1 MKALLL
7 AFAAGF
13 ACAQSTPQLEVRGTV
28 VEAGVG
34 VGGATVTLYEFGH
47 TPAEATTRKEFATV
61 FTDGRGSFQFH
72 PERTGQ
78 YYLEA
83 RKYEYVNADLNLHGS
98 GMRDFAGE
106 SVELNADHPA
116 REFRLALTRL
126 GELRGR
132 VIDEDG
138 TPMAGLR
145 LIVHPPASTPS
156 AEWANAVADKDGYFS
171 APRLKPGSYL
181 VRIMPQRAALEVVP
195 QFSADDLK
203 IVDQDLETSE
213 WPGGREE
220 RSATPV
226 PVNPGG
232 SVSVGTITVRKALY
246 YRARVSVLPN
256 DCQPGEKW
264 SFAAIQPAIPETPFI
279 PTLDVPCTKEFLVRN
294 LSPGS
299 YLFALTSGRK
309 TETNKWAHA
318 PVEITRENIDVALTM
333 FPGMDI
339 DGRVTMV
346 DGTPLPPAVNM
357 RITVMPDMLG
367 FADFLLFGT
376 RPAISPDSRGRFVVK
391 GLQGSRQRVIVEAP
405 GGHYYVKEIRHNGL
419 AAIDG
424 LITLA
429 AGAAAQLEIV
439 IDDKS
444 ASITGLVTNGD
455 KAASEAVVAAV
466 KWPVP
471 AGDSLLS
478 LLRSASGAADEQ
490 GRFRIDG
497 LEPGEYRIMAL
508 PRDVVSRLSTESFIP
523 LLNRGEKITVERGSS
538 QSISLKIV
546 EP

>member
-7 AFAAGF
+7 LCGAGL
-13 ACAQSTPQLEVRGTV
+13 ACAQPQLEIRGTV
-28 VEAGVG
+28 VEAGLG
-34 VGGATVTLYEFGH
+34 VAGATVTLYEFGH

-72 PERTGQ
+72 PERSGQ

-83 RKYEYVNADLNLHGS
+83 RKYEYVNANLNLHAS

-106 SVELNADHPA
+106 SVELSADHPA
-116 REFRLALTRL
+116 REFQLALTRL

-132 VIDEDG
+132 VIDENG

-156 AEWANAVADKDGYFS
+156 PKWANTVADKDGYFTAS
-171 APRLKPGSYL
+171 KLKPGSYL
-181 VRIMPQRAALEVVP
+181 VRIMPQRAALQVVL

-213 WPGGREE
+213 WPGGGEE

-232 SVSVGTITVRKALY
+232 SVSVGTITVRKAQY

-264 SFAAIQPAIPETPFI
+264 SFAAIQPAVPKTPFI

-299 YLFALTSGRK
+299 YLFALTSGRN

-318 PVEITRENIDVALTM
+318 PVEIARENADVVLTM

-339 DGRVTMV
+339 DGRVTTA
-346 DGTPLPPAVNM
+346 DGAPSPSSVKM
-357 RITVMPDMLG
+357 RIAVTPDIQG

-376 RPAISPDSRGRFVVK
+376 RPTTPDARGLFQVK
-391 GLQGSRQRVIVEAP
+391 GLQGDRHRVTVDGP
-405 GGHYYVKEIRHNGL
+405 GGNYYVKEIRHNGS
-419 AAIDG
+419 ASIDG
-424 LITLA
+424 LVTLA
-429 AGAAAQLEIV
+429 PGAPAQLEIV
-439 IDDKS
+439 TDDKS
-444 ASITGLVTNGD
+444 ASISGLVTNSG
-455 KAASEAVVAAV
+455 KAAGDAVVAAV

-471 AGDSLLS
+471 AGDHLLS
-478 LLRSASGAADEQ
+478 LLRSARGAADDQ

-497 LEPGEYRIMAL
+497 LQPGEYRILAL
-508 PRDVVSRLSTESFIP
+508 PRDAVNRLNPESFVS
-523 LLNRGEKITVERGSS
+523 LLSRGEKVTVERGSS

-546 EP
+546 QP

>member
-7 AFAAGF
+7 LCGAGL
-13 ACAQSTPQLEVRGTV
+13 ACAQPQLEIRGTV
-28 VEAGVG
+28 VEAGLG
-34 VGGATVTLYEFGH
+34 VAGATVTLYEFGH

-72 PERTGQ
+72 PERSGQ

-83 RKYEYVNADLNLHGS
+83 RKYEYVNANLNLHAS

-106 SVELNADHPA
+106 SVELSADHPA
-116 REFRLALTRL
+116 REFQLALTRL

-132 VIDEDG
+132 VIDENG

-156 AEWANAVADKDGYFS
+156 PEWANTVADKDGYFTAS
-171 APRLKPGSYL
+171 KLKLGSYL
-181 VRIMPQRAALEVVP
+181 VRIMPQRAALEAVL
-195 QFSADDLK
+195 QFSADDSR

-213 WPGGREE
+213 WPGGGEE

-232 SVSVGTITVRKALY
+232 SVSVGTITVRKAQY

-264 SFAAIQPAIPETPFI
+264 SFAAIQPAVPKTPFI

-299 YLFALTSGRK
+299 YLFALTSGRN

-318 PVEITRENIDVALTM
+318 PVEIARENADVVLTM

-339 DGRVTMV
+339 DGRVTTA
-346 DGTPLPPAVNM
+346 DGAPSPSSVKM
-357 RITVMPDMLG
+357 RIAVTPDIQG

-376 RPAISPDSRGRFVVK
+376 RPTTPDARGLFQVK
-391 GLQGSRQRVIVEAP
+391 GLQGDRHRVTVDGP
-405 GGHYYVKEIRHNGL
+405 GGNYYVKEIRHNGL

-424 LITLA
+424 LIALA
-429 AGAAAQLEIV
+429 PGAPGQLEIV

-455 KAASEAVVAAV
+455 KAASEAVVAVV

-471 AGDSLLS
+471 AGESLLS
-478 LLRSASGAADEQ
+478 LLRSVRGATDDQ

-497 LEPGEYRIMAL
+497 LQPGEYRIVAL
-508 PRDVVSRLSTESFIP
+508 PRDVAARLSPESFIP
-523 LLNRGEKITVERGSS
+523 LLNRGEKVTVERGSS

-546 EP
+546 QP

>member
-7 AFAAGF
+7 ALGTSL

-28 VEAGVG
+28 VEAGLG

-61 FTDGRGSFQFH
+61 FTDARGSFQFH

-83 RKYEYVNADLNLHGS
+83 KKYEYVNANLNLHAS

-132 VIDEDG
+132 VIDENG

-145 LIVHPPASTPS
+145 LTVHPPASTPS
-156 AEWANAVADKDGYFS
+156 PEWAPAVADKDGYFT
-171 APRLKPGSYL
+171 APKLKPGSYL
-181 VRIMPQRAALEVVP
+181 VRIMPQRAALEVVQ

-203 IVDQDLETSE
+203 IVDQDLETTE
-213 WPGGREE
+213 WPGGGDE

-232 SVSVGTITVRKALY
+232 SVTVGTITVRKALY
-246 YRARVSVLPN
+246 YRAHVSVLPG

-264 SFAAIQPAIPETPFI
+264 SFAAIQPTGAETPYI
-279 PTLDVPCTKEFLVRN
+279 PTLDVSCTKEFLVRN

-299 YLFALTSGRK
+299 YLFALTSGRN

-318 PVEITRENIDVALTM
+318 SVEITPENTDVALTM
-333 FPGMDI
+333 SPGMDI
-339 DGRVTMV
+339 DGRVTTA
-346 DGTPLPPAVNM
+346 DGTPLPPAVKM
-357 RITVMPDMLG
+357 RIAVVPDIQG
-367 FADFLLFGT
+367 FTDFLLFGT
-376 RPAISPDSRGRFVVK
+376 RPTTPDARGRFQIK
-391 GLQGSRQRVIVEAP
+391 GLQGDRHRVTVDGP
-405 GGHYYVKEIRHNGL
+405 GGNYYVKEIRHNGL
-419 AAIDG
+419 PAIDG

-429 AGAAAQLEIV
+429 PSAPAQLEIV

-444 ASITGLVTNGD
+444 ASITGLVTDGG
-455 KAASEAVVAAV
+455 KAAGEAVVAAV

-471 AGDSLLS
+471 AGDNLLS
-478 LLRSASGAADEQ
+478 LLRSARGAADDQ

-497 LEPGEYRIMAL
+497 LQPGEYRILAL
-508 PRDVVSRLSTESFIP
+508 PRDAVNGLNPESFIS
-523 LLNRGEKITVERGSS
+523 LLNRGEKVTVERGSS
-538 QSISLKIV
+538 PSISLKIV
-546 EP
+546 QP

>member
-1 MKALLL
+1 MAMKALLL
-7 AFAAGF
+7 LCGAGL
-13 ACAQSTPQLEVRGTV
+13 ACAQPQLEIRGTV
-28 VEAGVG
+28 VEAGLG
-34 VGGATVTLYEFGH
+34 IAGATVTLYEFGH

-83 RKYEYVNADLNLHGS
+83 KKYEYVNADWNLHGS
-98 GMRDFAGE
+98 GMRDMAGE
-106 SVELNADHPA
+106 SVELDAGHPA

-132 VIDEDG
+132 VIDENG

-145 LIVHPPASTPS
+145 LTVHPAASTPS
-156 AEWANAVADKDGYFS
+156 PEWAKTVADKDGYFT
-171 APRLKPGSYL
+171 APQLKPGSYL
-181 VRIMPQRAALEVVP
+181 VRIMPQRATLEVVP
-195 QFSADDLK
+195 QFSSDDLN

-213 WPGGREE
+213 WPGGGEE

-226 PVNPGG
+226 PVTPGSSAG
-232 SVSVGTITVRKALY
+232 VGTITVRKAQY

-264 SFAAIQPAIPETPFI
+264 SFAAIQPAGPETPYI

-294 LSPGS
+294 LSPGA
-299 YLFALTSGRK
+299 YLFALTSGRN

-318 PVEITRENIDVALTM
+318 PVQITRENVQVALTM

-339 DGRVTMV
+339 DGRVTTA
-346 DGTPLPPAVNM
+346 DGNPLPPAVKM
-357 RITVMPDMLG
+357 RIAVMPDIQG
-367 FADFLLFGT
+367 FADSVLFGA
-376 RPAISPDSRGRFVVK
+376 RPATVDARGRFLIK
-391 GLQGSRQRVIVEAP
+391 GLQGDRHRVTVDGP
-405 GGHYYVKEIRHNGL
+405 GGNYYVKEIRHNGS
-419 AAIDG
+419 AAVDG
-424 LITLA
+424 LITLGP
-429 AGAAAQLEIV
+429 GAPAQLEIV

-444 ASITGLVTNGD
+444 ASITGLVTDGG
-455 KAASEAVVAAV
+455 KAAGEAVVAVV

-471 AGDSLLS
+471 AGDNLLS
-478 LLRSASGAADEQ
+478 LLRSVRGAADDQ

-497 LEPGEYRIMAL
+497 LQPGEYRILAL
-508 PRDVVSRLSTESFIP
+508 PRDVATRLSPESFIP
-523 LLNRGEKITVERGSS
+523 LLNRGEKVTVERGSS

-546 EP
+546 QP

>member
-1 MKALLL
+1 MAMKALLL
-7 AFAAGF
+7 LCGAGL
-13 ACAQSTPQLEVRGTV
+13 ACAQPQLEIRGTV
-28 VEAGVG
+28 VEAGLG
-34 VGGATVTLYEFGH
+34 VAGATVTLYEFGH

-72 PERTGQ
+72 PERSGQ

-83 RKYEYVNADLNLHGS
+83 RKYEYVNANLNLHAS

-106 SVELNADHPA
+106 SVELSADHPA
-116 REFRLALTRL
+116 REFQLALTRL

-132 VIDEDG
+132 VIDENG

-156 AEWANAVADKDGYFS
+156 PEWANTVADKDGYFTAS
-171 APRLKPGSYL
+171 KLKLGSYL
-181 VRIMPQRAALEVVP
+181 VRIMPQRAALEAVL
-195 QFSADDLK
+195 QFSADDSR

-213 WPGGREE
+213 WPGGGEE

-232 SVSVGTITVRKALY
+232 SVSVGTITVRKAQY

-264 SFAAIQPAIPETPFI
+264 SFAAIQPAVPKTPFI

-299 YLFALTSGRK
+299 YLFALTSGRN

-318 PVEITRENIDVALTM
+318 PVEIARENADVVLTM

-339 DGRVTMV
+339 DGRVTTA
-346 DGTPLPPAVNM
+346 DGAPSPSSVKM
-357 RITVMPDMLG
+357 RIAVTPDIQG

-376 RPAISPDSRGRFVVK
+376 RPTTPDARGLFQVK
-391 GLQGSRQRVIVEAP
+391 GLQGDRHRVTVDGP
-405 GGHYYVKEIRHNGL
+405 GGNYYVKEIRHNGL

-424 LITLA
+424 LIALA
-429 AGAAAQLEIV
+429 PGAPGQLEIV

-455 KAASEAVVAAV
+455 KAASEAVVAVV

-471 AGDSLLS
+471 AGESLLS
-478 LLRSASGAADEQ
+478 LLRSVRGAADDQ

-497 LEPGEYRIMAL
+497 LQPGEYRIVAL
-508 PRDVVSRLSTESFIP
+508 PRDVAARLSPESFIP
-523 LLNRGEKITVERGSS
+523 LLNRGEKVTVERGSS

-546 EP
+546 QP

>member
-7 AFAAGF
+7 LCGAGL
-13 ACAQSTPQLEVRGTV
+13 ACAQPQLEIRGTV
-28 VEAGVG
+28 VEAGLG
-34 VGGATVTLYEFGH
+34 VAGATVTLYEFGH

-72 PERTGQ
+72 PERSGQ

-83 RKYEYVNADLNLHGS
+83 RKYEYVNANLNLHAS

-106 SVELNADHPA
+106 SVELSADHPA
-116 REFRLALTRL
+116 REFQLALTRL

-132 VIDEDG
+132 VIDENG

-156 AEWANAVADKDGYFS
+156 PEWANTVADKDGYFTAS
-171 APRLKPGSYL
+171 KLKPGSYL
-181 VRIMPQRAALEVVP
+181 VRIMPQRAALQVVL

-213 WPGGREE
+213 WPGGGEE

-232 SVSVGTITVRKALY
+232 SVSVGTITVRKAQY

-264 SFAAIQPAIPETPFI
+264 SFAAIQPAVPKTPFI

-299 YLFALTSGRK
+299 YLFALTSGRN

-318 PVEITRENIDVALTM
+318 PVEIARENADVVLTM

-339 DGRVTMV
+339 DGRVTTA
-346 DGTPLPPAVNM
+346 DGAPPPSSVKM
-357 RITVMPDMLG
+357 RIAVTPDIQG

-376 RPAISPDSRGRFVVK
+376 RPTTPDARGLFQVK
-391 GLQGSRQRVIVEAP
+391 GLQGDRHRVTVDGP
-405 GGHYYVKEIRHNGL
+405 GGNYYVKEIRHNGL

-424 LITLA
+424 LIALA
-429 AGAAAQLEIV
+429 PGAPGQLEIV

-455 KAASEAVVAAV
+455 KAASEAVVAVV

-471 AGDSLLS
+471 AGESLLS
-478 LLRSASGAADEQ
+478 LLRSVRGAADDQ

-497 LEPGEYRIMAL
+497 LQPGEYRIVAL
-508 PRDVVSRLSTESFIP
+508 PRDVAARLSPESFIP
-523 LLNRGEKITVERGSS
+523 LLNRGEKVTVERGSS

-546 EP
+546 QP

>member
-1 MKALLL
+1 MAMKALLL
-7 AFAAGF
+7 LCGAGL
-13 ACAQSTPQLEVRGTV
+13 ACAQPQLEIRGTV
-28 VEAGVG
+28 VEAGLG
-34 VGGATVTLYEFGH
+34 VAGATVTLYEFGH

-72 PERTGQ
+72 PERSGQ

-83 RKYEYVNADLNLHGS
+83 RKYEYVNANLNLHAS

-106 SVELNADHPA
+106 SVELSADHPA
-116 REFRLALTRL
+116 REFQLALTRL

-132 VIDEDG
+132 VIDENG

-156 AEWANAVADKDGYFS
+156 PEWANTVADKDGYFTAS
-171 APRLKPGSYL
+171 KLKPGSYL
-181 VRIMPQRAALEVVP
+181 VRIMPQRAALQVVL

-213 WPGGREE
+213 WPGGGEE

-232 SVSVGTITVRKALY
+232 SVSVGTITVRKAQY

-264 SFAAIQPAIPETPFI
+264 SFAAIQPAVPKTPFI

-299 YLFALTSGRK
+299 YLFALTSGRN

-318 PVEITRENIDVALTM
+318 PVEIARENADVVLTM

-339 DGRVTMV
+339 DGRVTTA
-346 DGTPLPPAVNM
+346 DGAPSPSSVKM
-357 RITVMPDMLG
+357 RIAVTPDIQG

-376 RPAISPDSRGRFVVK
+376 RPTTPDARGLFQVK
-391 GLQGSRQRVIVEAP
+391 GLQGDRHRVTVDGP
-405 GGHYYVKEIRHNGL
+405 GGNYYVKEIRHNGL

-424 LITLA
+424 LIALA
-429 AGAAAQLEIV
+429 PGAPGQLEIV

-455 KAASEAVVAAV
+455 KAASEAVVAVV

-471 AGDSLLS
+471 AGESLLS
-478 LLRSASGAADEQ
+478 LLRSVRGAADDQ

-497 LEPGEYRIMAL
+497 LQPGEYRIVAL
-508 PRDVVSRLSTESFIP
+508 PRDVAARLSPESFIP
-523 LLNRGEKITVERGSS
+523 LLNRGEKVTVERGSS

-546 EP
+546 QP

>member
-7 AFAAGF
+7 LCGAGL
-13 ACAQSTPQLEVRGTV
+13 ACAQPQLEIRGTV
-28 VEAGVG
+28 VEAGLG
-34 VGGATVTLYEFGH
+34 VAGATVTLYEFGH

-72 PERTGQ
+72 PERSGQ

-83 RKYEYVNADLNLHGS
+83 RKYEYVNANLNLHAS

-106 SVELNADHPA
+106 SVELSADHPA
-116 REFRLALTRL
+116 REFQLALTRL

-132 VIDEDG
+132 VIDENG

-156 AEWANAVADKDGYFS
+156 PEWANTVADKDGYFTAS
-171 APRLKPGSYL
+171 KLKPGSYL
-181 VRIMPQRAALEVVP
+181 VRIMPQRAALEAVL
-195 QFSADDLK
+195 QFSADDSR

-213 WPGGREE
+213 WPGGGEE

-232 SVSVGTITVRKALY
+232 SVSVGTITVRKAQY

-264 SFAAIQPAIPETPFI
+264 SFAAIQPAVPKTPFI

-299 YLFALTSGRK
+299 YLFALTSGRN

-318 PVEITRENIDVALTM
+318 PVEIARENADVVLTM

-339 DGRVTMV
+339 DGRVTTA
-346 DGTPLPPAVNM
+346 DGAPSPSSVKM
-357 RITVMPDMLG
+357 RIAVTPDIQG

-376 RPAISPDSRGRFVVK
+376 RPTTPDARGLFQVK
-391 GLQGSRQRVIVEAP
+391 GLQGDRHRVTVDGP
-405 GGHYYVKEIRHNGL
+405 GGNYYVKEIRHNGL

-424 LITLA
+424 LIALA
-429 AGAAAQLEIV
+429 PGAPGQLEIV

-455 KAASEAVVAAV
+455 KAASEAVVAVV

-471 AGDSLLS
+471 AGESLLS
-478 LLRSASGAADEQ
+478 LLRSVRGAADDQ

-497 LEPGEYRIMAL
+497 LQPGEYRIVAL
-508 PRDVVSRLSTESFIP
+508 PRDVAARLSPESFIP
-523 LLNRGEKITVERGSS
+523 LLNRGEKVTVERGSS

-546 EP
+546 QP

>member
-83 RKYEYVNADLNLHGS
+83 KKYEYVNADLNLHAS

-106 SVELNADHPA
+106 TVELNADHPV

-156 AEWANAVADKDGYFS
+156 PEWANAVADKDGYFMAS
-171 APRLKPGSYL
+171 KLKPGSYL

-195 QFSADDLK
+195 QFTANDLK
-203 IVDQDLETSE
+203 TVDQDLETSE
-213 WPGGREE
+213 WPGGGEE

-232 SVSVGTITVRKALY
+232 SVSVGTITVRKAMY
-246 YRARVSVLPN
+246 YRARVSVLPG
-256 DCQPGEKW
+256 DCQPEEKW
-264 SFAAIQPAIPETPFI
+264 SFAAIQPAGPETPFI

-299 YLFALTSGRK
+299 YLFAVTSGRN

-318 PVEITRENIDVALTM
+318 PVEITRENIEIALTM
-333 FPGMDI
+333 SPGMDI
-339 DGRVTMV
+339 DGRVATA
-346 DGTPLPPAVNM
+346 DGTPLSPAVKL
-357 RITVMPDMLG
+357 RIAVMPVIQG
-367 FADFLLFGT
+367 FSDFVLFGT
-376 RPAISPDSRGRFVVK
+376 RPANSDARGRFLIQ
-391 GLQGSRQRVIVEAP
+391 GLQGVRHHVTVGGP
-405 GGHYYVKEIRHNGL
+405 GGNYYVKEIRHNGL

-429 AGAAAQLEIV
+429 PGAPAQLEII
-439 IDDKS
+439 IDDKVATIRGS
-444 ASITGLVTNGD
+444 VTAGSKPVGLVL
-455 KAASEAVVAAV
+455 VAAV
-466 KWPVP
+466 PWPVP
-471 AGDSLLS
+471 PEDTRLS
-478 LLRSASGAADEQ
+478 ALTSAMADDQ
-490 GRFRIDG
+490 GRFQIDG
-497 LEPGEYRIMAL
+497 LAPGEYRVLAL
-508 PRDVVSRLSTESFIP
+508 APDVFRRLRESSLI
-523 LLNRGEKITVERGSS
+523 LLFSSAERVTLERGSS

-546 EP
+546 QP

>member
-7 AFAAGF
+7 LCGAGL
-13 ACAQSTPQLEVRGTV
+13 ACAQPQLEIRGTV
-28 VEAGVG
+28 VEAGLG
-34 VGGATVTLYEFGH
+34 VAGATVTLYEFGH

-72 PERTGQ
+72 PERSGQ

-83 RKYEYVNADLNLHGS
+83 RKYEYVNANLNLHAS

-106 SVELNADHPA
+106 SVELSADHPA
-116 REFRLALTRL
+116 REFQLALTRL

-132 VIDEDG
+132 VIDENG

-156 AEWANAVADKDGYFS
+156 PEWANTVADKDGYFTAS
-171 APRLKPGSYL
+171 KLKPGSYL
-181 VRIMPQRAALEVVP
+181 VRIMPQRAALEAVL
-195 QFSADDLK
+195 QFSADDSR

-213 WPGGREE
+213 WPGGGEE

-232 SVSVGTITVRKALY
+232 SVSVGTITVRKAQY

-264 SFAAIQPAIPETPFI
+264 SFAAIQPAVPKTPFI

-299 YLFALTSGRK
+299 YLFALTSGRN

-318 PVEITRENIDVALTM
+318 PVEIARENADVVLTM

-339 DGRVTMV
+339 DGRVTTA
-346 DGTPLPPAVNM
+346 DGAPPPSSVKM
-357 RITVMPDMLG
+357 RIAVTPDIQG

-376 RPAISPDSRGRFVVK
+376 RPTTPDARGLFQVK
-391 GLQGSRQRVIVEAP
+391 GLQGDRHRVTVDGP
-405 GGHYYVKEIRHNGL
+405 GGNYYVKEIRHNGL

-424 LITLA
+424 LIALA
-429 AGAAAQLEIV
+429 PGAPGQLEIV

-455 KAASEAVVAAV
+455 KAASEAVVAVV

-471 AGDSLLS
+471 AGESLLS
-478 LLRSASGAADEQ
+478 LLRSVRGAADDQ

-497 LEPGEYRIMAL
+497 LQPGEYRIVAL
-508 PRDVVSRLSTESFIP
+508 PRDVAARLSPESFIP
-523 LLNRGEKITVERGSS
+523 LLNRGEKVTVERGSS

-546 EP
+546 QP